1 MPTNCEEPQRHVVYL
16 ECGGLKV
23 QKVNQESEAHREYR
37 EHKDQSGR
45 QVQQDTR
52 ERQGQQES
60 LGPEVSQDP
69 PVLQERRE
77 PPDPHVP
84 TFLIRDRLTLATHR
98 PTMLVIQCCPIPSRT
113 R

>member
-37 EHKDQSGR
+37 EHKDLSGR

-52 ERQGQQES
+52 ERQG
-60 LGPEVSQDP
+60 
-69 PVLQERRE
+69 
-77 PPDPHVP
+77 
-84 TFLIRDRLTLATHR
+84 
-98 PTMLVIQCCPIPSRT
+98 
-113 R
+113 